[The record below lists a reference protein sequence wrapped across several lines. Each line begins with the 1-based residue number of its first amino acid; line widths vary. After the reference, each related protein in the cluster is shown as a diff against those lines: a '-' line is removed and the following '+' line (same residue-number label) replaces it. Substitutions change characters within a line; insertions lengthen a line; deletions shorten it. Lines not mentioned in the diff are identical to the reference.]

1 MQDSS
6 RNLMP
11 RRNENN
17 KSESGGGSSMNGC
30 NTMKKGSRISGDVDS
45 DDQGKQLSGS
55 DSRKVVVGVGW
66 SEESLRTVM
75 YLSCWGLN

>member
-1 MQDSS
+1 
-6 RNLMP
+6 MP
-11 RRNENN
+11 RRNDN
-17 KSESGGGSSMNGC
+17 KSEAGGGSLMNSNASC
-30 NTMKKGSRISGDVDS
+30 CLLQMKKRISGSCDS
-45 DDQGKQLSGS
+45 DDEGKQLNGS